1 MKKVQTSKNE
11 KDKTKEKNKQKE
23 KEKEKEKEK
32 DNKKDKKKVE
42 EESDS
47 EEYYTEEEIKML
59 DKFHLLSE
67 NKFTDD
73 EIYDV
78 MVRFNNDEELIKNE
92 INEMLKVFKRGD
104 EFNWTEIG
112 KSNSIFF

>member
-1 MKKVQTSKNE
+1 MKKVQSSKNE
-11 KDKTKEKNKQKE
+11 KDKAKEKNKQKE
-23 KEKEKEKEK
+23 KENEK

>member
-23 KEKEKEKEK
+23 KENEK

>member
-1 MKKVQTSKNE
+1 MKKVQSSKNE

-23 KEKEKEKEK
+23 KENEK

>member
-1 MKKVQTSKNE
+1 MKKVQSSKNE

-23 KEKEKEKEK
+23 KENEK

-112 KSNSIFF
+112 KSNSIFFNF

>member
-1 MKKVQTSKNE
+1 MKKAQASKNE

-23 KEKEKEKEK
+23 QEKEK
-32 DNKKDKKKVE
+32 DKKKDKKKVE

-59 DKFHLLSE
+59 DKFHSLSE
-67 NKFTDD
+67 NKFSDD
-73 EIYDV
+73 EIYEV

-92 INEMLKVFKRGD
+92 INEMLKQLKRGA
-104 EFNWTEIG
+104 EFDWTEIG

>member
-1 MKKVQTSKNE
+1 MKKVQSSKNE

-23 KEKEKEKEK
+23 KENEK

-42 EESDS
+42 EESDT

>member
-11 KDKTKEKNKQKE
+11 KDKTKEKNKQ

-59 DKFHLLSE
+59 DKFHALSE

-78 MVRFNNDEELIKNE
+78 MVRFNKDEELIKNE
-92 INEMLKVFKRGD
+92 INQMLKEMKRGD

>member
-1 MKKVQTSKNE
+1 MKKVQSSKNE

-23 KEKEKEKEK
+23 KENEK

-78 MVRFNNDEELIKNE
+78 MVRFNKDEELIKNE
-92 INEMLKVFKRGD
+92 INQMLKEMKRGD

>member
-1 MKKVQTSKNE
+1 MKKVQSSKNE
-11 KDKTKEKNKQKE
+11 KDKEKNKQ
-23 KEKEKEKEK
+23 KEKEKEK

-59 DKFHLLSE
+59 DKFHSLSE

-92 INEMLKVFKRGD
+92 IKEMLKEMKRGD
-104 EFNWTEIG
+104 EYNWTEIG
-112 KSNSIFF
+112 KSNSIFFNF

>member
-1 MKKVQTSKNE
+1 MKKVQSSKNE

-23 KEKEKEKEK
+23 KENEK

-59 DKFHLLSE
+59 DKFHALSE

-78 MVRFNNDEELIKNE
+78 MVRFNKDEELIKNE
-92 INEMLKVFKRGD
+92 INQMLKEMKRGD

>member
-1 MKKVQTSKNE
+1 MKKAATKNE
-11 KDKTKEKNKQKE
+11 KDKAKEKDKQKE
-23 KEKEKEKEK
+23 KEKEKDKKKET
-32 DNKKDKKKVE
+32 KKKVE

-47 EEYYTEEEIKML
+47 EEYYTEEEIRML
-59 DKFHLLSE
+59 DKFHSLSE

-92 INEMLKVFKRGD
+92 INEMLKQLKRGD
-104 EFNWTEIG
+104 EFDWTEIG
-112 KSNSIFF
+112 KSN

>member
-1 MKKVQTSKNE
+1 MKKVESSKNE
-11 KDKTKEKNKQKE
+11 NDKTKEKNKQKE
-23 KEKEKEKEK
+23 KDKEK
-32 DNKKDKKKVE
+32 DKKQDKKKVQ

-47 EEYYTEEEIKML
+47 EEYFTEEEIKML
-59 DKFHLLSE
+59 DKFHSLSE
-67 NKFTDD
+67 NKFSDD
-73 EIYDV
+73 EIYDL

-92 INEMLKVFKRGD
+92 IKEMLKVMRRGD

>member
-1 MKKVQTSKNE
+1 MKKVQSSKNE

-23 KEKEKEKEK
+23 KENEK

-92 INEMLKVFKRGD
+92 IHEMLKVFKRGD

>member
-1 MKKVQTSKNE
+1 MKKVQSSKNE
-11 KDKTKEKNKQKE
+11 KDKTKEKNKQ
-23 KEKEKEKEK
+23 KEKEKEK

>member
-1 MKKVQTSKNE
+1 MKKAQSSKNE

-23 KEKEKEKEK
+23 KENEK

>member
-1 MKKVQTSKNE
+1 MKKVQSSKNE

-23 KEKEKEKEK
+23 KENEK

-112 KSNSIFF
+112 KSYSIFF

>member
-1 MKKVQTSKNE
+1 MKKVQSSKNE
-11 KDKTKEKNKQKE
+11 KDKEKEKNKP

-32 DNKKDKKKVE
+32 DKKKETKKKVE

-47 EEYYTEEEIKML
+47 EEYYTEEEIRML
-59 DKFHLLSE
+59 DKFHGLSE

-92 INEMLKVFKRGD
+92 INEMLKQLKRGD
-104 EFNWTEIG
+104 EFDWTEIG
-112 KSNSIFF
+112 KSNSIYF

>member
-1 MKKVQTSKNE
+1 MKKVQSSKNE

-23 KEKEKEKEK
+23 KENEK

-78 MVRFNNDEELIKNE
+78 MVRFNNDEELIKNR
-92 INEMLKVFKRGD
+92 KK
-104 EFNWTEIG
+104 
-112 KSNSIFF
+112 

>member
-1 MKKVQTSKNE
+1 MNY
-11 KDKTKEKNKQKE
+11 QKLE
-23 KEKEKEKEK
+23 
-32 DNKKDKKKVE
+32 NKKEINKNITENFEDLDSSR
-42 EESDS
+42 ESQIYTAKGLEHIT

-59 DKFHLLSE
+59 DKFHALSE

-78 MVRFNNDEELIKNE
+78 MVRFNKDEELIKNE
-92 INEMLKVFKRGD
+92 INQMLKEMKRGD

>member
-1 MKKVQTSKNE
+1 MKKVQSSKNE
-11 KDKTKEKNKQKE
+11 KDKTKEKNKQKA
-23 KEKEKEKEK
+23 KENEK

>member
-1 MKKVQTSKNE
+1 MKKAATKNE
-11 KDKTKEKNKQKE
+11 KDKAKEKDKQKE
-23 KEKEKEKEK
+23 KEKEKDKKKET
-32 DNKKDKKKVE
+32 KKKVE

-47 EEYYTEEEIKML
+47 EEYYTEEEIRML
-59 DKFHLLSE
+59 DKFHGLSE

-92 INEMLKVFKRGD
+92 INEMLKQLKRGD
-104 EFNWTEIG
+104 EFDWTEIG
-112 KSNSIFF
+112 KSNSIYF

>member
-1 MKKVQTSKNE
+1 MKKTQTSKNE
-11 KDKTKEKNKQKE
+11 KDKAKEKDKQKE
-23 KEKEKEKEK
+23 KEAQKKEDK
-32 DNKKDKKKVE
+32 KKDKKKVE

-59 DKFHLLSE
+59 DKFHAFSD

-78 MVRFNNDEELIKNE
+78 MIRFNKDEELIKNE
-92 INEMLKVFKRGD
+92 INEMLKEMKRGD